1 MYWLQTTH
9 HQSKIGDALHLRCT
23 HHLYASI
30 IIIQMSIFVQFALAA
45 EQKIIGLILL
55 LNSSIIQRISFYKKK
70 TLFLFHLLN
79 TQTVASLLP
88 NTLHTQYSSVE

>member
-55 LNSSIIQRISFYKKK
+55 LNSSIIQRISFYQKKK
-70 TLFLFHLLN
+70 HYFFFIF
-79 TQTVASLLP
+79 
-88 NTLHTQYSSVE
+88 